1 MDKRIGFGSVSP
13 SGHALTVPSEVWAAL
28 ELDNPDAVV
37 EYIEREGEIV
47 LRPRVAVHPD
57 DAWFWSP
64 ESQAAEQEAE
74 EDLAAG
80 RYTTFQNEEEFL
92 AHLEKVAEHGPEETG

>member
-1 MDKRIGFGSVSP
+1 MNRD
-13 SGHALTVPSEVWAAL
+13 
-28 ELDNPDAVV
+28 
-37 EYIEREGEIV
+37 GEIV

-64 ESQAAEQEAE
+64 ESQAAEQAAE

-80 RYTTFQNEEEFL
+80 RYTMFDNEQAFF
-92 AHLEKVAEHGPEETG
+92 AHLSKLASEKPGDTG